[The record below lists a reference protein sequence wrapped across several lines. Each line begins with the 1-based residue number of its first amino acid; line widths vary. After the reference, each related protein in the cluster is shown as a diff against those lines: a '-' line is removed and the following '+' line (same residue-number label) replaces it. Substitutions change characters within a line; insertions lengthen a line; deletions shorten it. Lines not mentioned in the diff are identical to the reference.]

1 MRITH
6 PHHPLCGQVVEVLR
20 SYHRELGESQ
30 VGIQLPDGT
39 RVFISASWVEPLT
52 GIETADPAVLEAPR
66 PLVNAATLLSLAKLV
81 GALKAHPVEERSR
94 SHGAQT
100 ISGRDDS

>member
-20 SYHRELGESQ
+20 PYHRQWGESQ

-39 RVFISASWVEPLT
+39 RVFVPASWAEPLT
-52 GIETADPAVLEAPR
+52 GVETSALAILEASR
-66 PLVNAATLLSLAKLV
+66 PWVNAATLLSLAKLV
-81 GALKAHPVEERSR
+81 VALKAHPVEERSR
-94 SHGAQT
+94 SHGT
-100 ISGRDDS
+100 LSTPGRDDS